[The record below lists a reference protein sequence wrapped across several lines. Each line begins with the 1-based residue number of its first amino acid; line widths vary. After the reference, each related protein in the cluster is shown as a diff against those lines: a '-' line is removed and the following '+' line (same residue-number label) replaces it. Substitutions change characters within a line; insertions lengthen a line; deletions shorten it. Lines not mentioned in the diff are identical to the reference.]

1 MGQKIPNPRPP
12 IKRNTTMSITEREKI
27 RTKVAIAFTISE
39 KEKTH
44 TRFVLSARCP
54 ARIGVIAVANAETVP
69 INPRSKY
76 VAPKDWAKT
85 GMKYVY
91 MPKPREATKTEK

>member
-12 IKRNTTMSITEREKI
+12 IKRNTMMSITEREKI
-27 RTKVAIAFTISE
+27 RVKVAATFTINE

-44 TRFVLSARCP
+44 TRFVLSAMRP
-54 ARIGVIAVANAETVP
+54 AKLGVIAVANAPTVP
-69 INPRSKY
+69 IKPRSKY

-91 MPKPREATKTEK
+91 MPKPREATNTDK